1 MKIYWCYIPETCLSP
16 VLGLQPSKTRSFPIK
31 SGVIWVPGV
40 YINLY
45 IYSTYCNV
53 HKSYMYTSMW
63 LVFPNDP
70 GSILPKMASQHLK
83 GNGSPSSVHQF
94 SYVFIVF
101 DHAHTHGTCTLRGSN
116 HLLANPSA
124 LAAQNLL
131 PHLREGRFLPT
142 SLTRWSRKKIPMMRR
157 SGGVSVIHCRLW
169 CLPETRFLSAA
180 FPKEVWRAAR
190 YWKTQFNPRKFDHFP
205 RHTSDNR
212 WLEHVRLT
220 GRKRTATL
228 WTTLPFAYQAL
239 TT

>member
-1 MKIYWCYIPETCLSP
+1 M
-16 VLGLQPSKTRSFPIK
+16 
-31 SGVIWVPGV
+31 
-40 YINLY
+40 
-45 IYSTYCNV
+45 
-53 HKSYMYTSMW
+53 
-63 LVFPNDP
+63 
-70 GSILPKMASQHLK
+70 K

-94 SYVFIVF
+94 SIVF
-101 DHAHTHGTCTLRGSN
+101 DHSHLYERDSN

-124 LAAQNLL
+124 LAAQIY
-131 PHLREGRFLPT
+131 FLMLKEDFSFHIPYV
-142 SLTRWSRKKIPMMRR
+142 RWSRKKIPMMRR

-220 GRKRTATL
+220 SRKRTATL
-228 WTTLPFAYQAL
+228 WTTLPFPF
-239 TT
+239 